1 MKGAGRRERWKQF
14 GFNIN
19 GSNITCL
26 ENRSVMCEKPE
37 VNRSQVGRTS
47 SHLPVFHLGQ
57 RPPLQRLCLVGL
69 GDTPW
74 QSSSGTLRPAALTQS
89 TLRDLKPRPQ
99 AVEHCQRRHKEMG
112 AKC

>member
-1 MKGAGRRERWKQF
+1 MASQP
-14 GFNIN
+14 
-19 GSNITCL
+19 L
-26 ENRSVMCEKPE
+26 ENRSVMCERPE
-37 VNRSQVGRTS
+37 VNRSQVGPTS

-99 AVEHCQRRHKEMG
+99 AVEHCQRRQKEMG